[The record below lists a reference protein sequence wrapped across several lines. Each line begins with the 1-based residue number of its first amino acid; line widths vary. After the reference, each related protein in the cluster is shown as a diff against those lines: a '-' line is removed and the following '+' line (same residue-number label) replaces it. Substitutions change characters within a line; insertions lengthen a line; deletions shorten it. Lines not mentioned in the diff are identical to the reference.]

1 MLANGITEA
10 YRQEAVAW
18 RLHYR
23 TYFKHAARAL
33 GIGFIM
39 GFLYFMFRPGQ
50 EEKAMGVVMK
60 ALKDIPMEGSPLI
73 QAAML
78 FYHNSRASV
87 VAMTAGLVP
96 FLFLPIL
103 DPLINGAVLGLL
115 LSMAKHQGMD
125 VPRLILTQILPHG
138 IFEFAAILYSASLGL
153 YLSAQVGK
161 SVQAFRRA
169 WRKRNEEAVA
179 NGAVGAQAAEEQIA
193 PAVTTSGSD
202 ARTEQAEE
210 AFSIRRETPVLNAL
224 RSFILIVLP
233 LFLVAAFIEAYIT
246 PLLY

>member
-1 MLANGITEA
+1 MLANGIAEA
-10 YRQEAVAW
+10 YRMEAVAW

-33 GIGFIM
+33 GIGFII
-39 GFLYFMFRPGQ
+39 GFLYFMLQPGQ
-50 EEKAMGVVMK
+50 ETKAMGVVMK

-87 VAMTAGLVP
+87 IAIAAGLVP

-115 LSMAKHQGMD
+115 VSMAKHQGMD
-125 VPRLILTQILPHG
+125 VLRLILTQVLPHG
-138 IFEFAAILYSASLGL
+138 IFEFAAIIYSASLGL
-153 YLSAQVGK
+153 YLSAHMGK
-161 SVQAFRRA
+161 SIKAFHQA
-169 WRKRNEEAVA
+169 WRKRNDEVVA
-179 NGAVGAQAAEEQIA
+179 TGAAIAQASVEPNV
-193 PAVTTSGSD
+193 PAVSAGPD
-202 ARTEQAEE
+202 ALTEQAE
-210 AFSIRRETPVLNAL
+210 AFSVRSETPVLNVI
-224 RSFILIVLP
+224 RSFILVVLP
-233 LFLVAAFIEAYIT
+233 LFLIAAFIEAYVT